1 MRCYLCVSLYI
12 SRDCKLPEKLFNGD
26 FIRRTSK
33 LYQTLQF
40 FYCLMCAFHP
50 GQGGDPTGMAPRPT
64 RVLGSIPVG
73 RPPDQYVLSVS
84 GAPLNLR
91 QWDDDME
98 TKDVI
103 DRLLDKWTGCT
114 TLPRLLGDL
123 IQPGC
128 RVTAVFLIERRSTK
142 WYQPDTKRWGCHW
155 KQKDL
160 HLQLPYALTVCKQQ
174 AV

>member
-1 MRCYLCVSLYI
+1 MKDLGIFLKIYLMLSFDWNMTDLSPIFIEYRQLVSAVLLYKPCI
-12 SRDCKLPEKLFNGD
+12 NWTIQWS
-26 FIRRTSK
+26 T
-33 LYQTLQF
+33 
-40 FYCLMCAFHP
+40 CAFHS
-50 GQGGDPTGMAPRPT
+50 GQGGEPTGMAPRLT

-73 RPPDQYVLSVS
+73 QPPDQYVLSVS

-114 TLPRLLGDL
+114 ALPRLLGDL

-142 WYQPDTKRWGCHW
+142 
-155 KQKDL
+155 
-160 HLQLPYALTVCKQQ
+160 
-174 AV
+174 